1 MASALDFCH
10 HAGLTLLVRDLLPP
24 AAARDAANNLLRLRV
39 LEETYREL
47 AGLPVDFVALKG
59 ITQCELFGIRPEDRA
74 QSDIDLYC
82 PRETVEAARDALIG
96 RGLPSHR
103 RSGGLPHRPSSRHD
117 APHHVAL
124 ARRFLR
130 SRDAARHRAAL
141 SVLESAA
148 GAFAGRRCR

>member
-1 MASALDFCH
+1 MHLAEPRPEVLASLAEDERLAALDFCH

-47 AGLPVDFVALKG
+47 ASLPVDFVALKG

-82 PRETVEAARDALIG
+82 PRETWK
-96 RGLPSHR
+96 P
-103 RSGGLPHRPSSRHD
+103 
-117 APHHVAL
+117 
-124 ARRFLR
+124 
-130 SRDAARHRAAL
+130 RATP
-141 SVLESAA
+141 
-148 GAFAGRRCR
+148 